1 MIIFFFVIFQSLW
14 ISADTMRSVGKGKN
28 ISPWWGTGTENKLRA
43 VQGMEEHPP
52 TIPCPVDIP
61 SDKKGESYYTFWI

>member
-1 MIIFFFVIFQSLW
+1 
-14 ISADTMRSVGKGKN
+14 MRSVGKGKN

-52 TIPCPVDIP
+52 TIPCPVYIP